1 MIEHLYQLRVLHE
14 KIELDDKI
22 VSLSGFIGSPSHS
35 ALSVVDKRLLSEQL
49 VVMRRYSALL
59 AERIGRWNTHE

>member
-22 VSLSGFIGSPSHS
+22 VGLSKFIGSTTHS
-35 ALSVVDKRLLSEQL
+35 VLPDVEKKLLADQL
-49 VVMRRYSALL
+49 AAMRRYSALL
-59 AERIGRWNTHE
+59 AERISRWNTHE

>member
-22 VSLSGFIGSPSHS
+22 VSLSGFIGSPSHA
-35 ALSVVDKRLLSEQL
+35 ALPDVDKRLLAEQL

-59 AERIGRWNTHE
+59 AERIGRWNSHE